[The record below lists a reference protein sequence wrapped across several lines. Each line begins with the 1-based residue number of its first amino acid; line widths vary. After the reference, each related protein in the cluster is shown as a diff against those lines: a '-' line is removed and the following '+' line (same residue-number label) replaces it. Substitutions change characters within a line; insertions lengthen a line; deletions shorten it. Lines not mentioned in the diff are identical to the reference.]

1 MFKPKYLGLLGLIA
15 ASLFATQ
22 AFATICP
29 TTTLGVTQGSPVCI
43 ATVSQDGA
51 GKNLQDQL
59 NNITT
64 SGPKID
70 VYNGQT
76 SPSAYWQIASGTS
89 TNEIVMEI
97 AGNAGA
103 NTFGIF
109 DPKNPSNYIQ
119 LFDGRATTG
128 WTNTLVQSG
137 NVFKSNFY
145 NPYGKRKGGG
155 TMTLSGNTFGYYLGA
170 ASKTPSFYSDPTM
183 NAPDTTYTNGMP
195 HMTAYAGNGTT
206 YLNNEQFA
214 LDQYLLAWDD
224 TVFSK
229 SDLDYNDFVV
239 LVKSVHPVSVP
250 VPEPAV
256 LGMFGLGLLLICG
269 FELSRRRRYNV

>member
-1 MFKPKYLGLLGLIA
+1 
-15 ASLFATQ
+15 
-22 AFATICP
+22 
-29 TTTLGVTQGSPVCI
+29 
-43 ATVSQDGA
+43 
-51 GKNLQDQL
+51 
-59 NNITT
+59 
-64 SGPKID
+64 
-70 VYNGQT
+70 
-76 SPSAYWQIASGTS
+76 
-89 TNEIVMEI
+89 MEI

-109 DPKNPSNYIQ
+109 DPTNSSNYLQ
-119 LFDGRATTG
+119 LFAGSATTG
-128 WTNTLVQSG
+128 WTTVLMQIG
-137 NVFKSNFY
+137 NQFTATYY
-145 NPYGKRKGGG
+145 NNIGGITG
-155 TMTLSGNTFGYYLGA
+155 QNSMTLSGNTVGYYLGA
-170 ASKTPSFYSDPTM
+170 ASDTPTFYSDPTM

-256 LGMFGLGLLLICG
+256 RGLFGLGLLVSGG